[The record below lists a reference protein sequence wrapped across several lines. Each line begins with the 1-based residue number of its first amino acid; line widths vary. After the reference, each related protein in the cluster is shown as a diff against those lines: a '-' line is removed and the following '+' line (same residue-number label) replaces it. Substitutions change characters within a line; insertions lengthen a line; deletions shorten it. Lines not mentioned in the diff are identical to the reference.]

1 VFDALARLAGRAA
14 LASAVL
20 GWAICGGIDRL
31 GALLPGQHA
40 HPAHAQASA
49 NTPQDAVWI
58 VDADGDGI
66 GDYAN
71 PTHGLIR
78 GTDAYGSGRF
88 GAVRDGGKRKHH
100 GVDYVVAPGDWVEAP
115 IAGVVTKYGYAYRR
129 NTDLRYIEI
138 RNPETG
144 MRARVLY
151 VDATVADGAAIT
163 AGEII
168 GTAQNLAD
176 RYPGG
181 ITNHVH
187 VELTDA
193 AGVLLD
199 PATLLPLGEQHFAAA
214 GALGIVSAHAPS

>member
-1 VFDALARLAGRAA
+1 M
-14 LASAVL
+14 L
-20 GWAICGGIDRL
+20 GWAIFGGIDRL
-31 GALLPGQHA
+31 GPFLPGQHA
-40 HPAHAQASA
+40 RAAHAQANA
-49 NTPQDAVWI
+49 NTPQDAIWI
-58 VDADGDGI
+58 IDADGDGVS
-66 GDYAN
+66 DYAN

-78 GTDAYGSGRF
+78 GVDAYGSGRF

-100 GVDYVVAPGDWVEAP
+100 GVDYIATPGDWVEAP

-129 NTDLRYIEI
+129 DADLRYVEI
-138 RNPETG
+138 KNSDTG
-144 MRARVLY
+144 MTARVLY
-151 VDATVADGAAIT
+151 VDASVADGATIT

-199 PATLLPLGEQHFAAA
+199 PATLLPLGAQRFAAA
-214 GALGIVSAHAPS
+214 VAPGIVSVHAPS

>member
-1 VFDALARLAGRAA
+1 MKLIDMGVLLCSGRTQSTSRRRDVKAHRPLPIPVSVPKKTFYRRSNKARLAGRAG

-31 GALLPGQHA
+31 GALVPGQHS
-40 HPAHAQASA
+40 HSAQAQANA

-58 VDADGDGI
+58 IDANGDGI

-78 GTDAYGSGRF
+78 GVDAYGSGQF

-100 GVDYVVAPGDWVEAP
+100 GVDYIATPGDWVEAP

-138 RNPETG
+138 KNTETG

-151 VDATVADGAAIT
+151 IDATVADGATIS

-181 ITNHVH
+181 ITN
-187 VELTDA
+187 
-193 AGVLLD
+193 
-199 PATLLPLGEQHFAAA
+199 
-214 GALGIVSAHAPS
+214 